1 MIEKKNKDIMELI
14 REEMARQYR
23 HADEGRKV
31 RALVVRPGRT
41 PRMEQVSTSLA
52 SLRKLVGGPI
62 EHAPLDGGEIVLVCC
77 ENGKV
82 QGQPPNRALFR
93 QGETR
98 PYDVVAG
105 TFLVMKEDLVLED
118 YADLPNEEADKYT
131 KLFWDPVYR
140 WGYRL

>member
-1 MIEKKNKDIMELI
+1 MIEEKNKDIMELI
-14 REEMARQYR
+14 REEMARQHR
-23 HADEGRKV
+23 HADEGGKV
-31 RALVVRPGRT
+31 RALVVRPGWT
-41 PRMEQVSTSLA
+41 PRMEQVCTSLA

-77 ENGKV
+77 ETGKV
-82 QGQPPNRALFR
+82 QGLPPNRALFR

-105 TFLVMKEDLVLED
+105 TFLVMKEDLAREG
-118 YADLPNEEADKYT
+118 YGDLSYEEANKY
-131 KLFWDPVYR
+131 KELFWDPICR